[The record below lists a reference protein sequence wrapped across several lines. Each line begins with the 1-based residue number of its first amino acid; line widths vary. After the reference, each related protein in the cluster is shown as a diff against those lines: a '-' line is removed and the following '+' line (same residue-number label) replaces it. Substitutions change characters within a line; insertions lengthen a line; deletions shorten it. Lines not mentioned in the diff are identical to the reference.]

1 MYYGARAE
9 KEEILSTMYSLL
21 DVSRAMIAAA
31 RETETEAE
39 TERKRERE
47 REKDRGQKRRPA
59 SLEDQRKTNIVASI
73 FLLFV
78 QAIQSVFI
86 ELMN

>member
-9 KEEILSTMYSLL
+9 KEEILSTIYSPL

-39 TERKRERE
+39 IE
-47 REKDRGQKRRPA
+47 REKREKDGGQKRRPA